1 MIRILLADG
10 PAADP
15 QRHLPLLKTEDDIEA
30 VAATSELV
38 VVKRLTVMEN
48 HLLWIVVEL
57 VNSRMVSASCAGWS
71 RGMRV

>member
-1 MIRILLADG
+1 VPSSRAGTVVIRIPLADG

-15 QRHLPLLKTEDDIEA
+15 QRHLPLLKTEDDTEA
-30 VAATSELV
+30 VAETSELV

-57 VNSRMVSASCAGWS
+57 VNSRMVSAS
-71 RGMRV
+71 